1 MADRRVARRRVGGA
15 PLLFL
20 LFTLAACGS
29 DNGGKTEL
37 IVYST
42 HGPDML
48 RVIETEFEKA
58 HPEADLQ
65 WIDMGS
71 QEVLDRV
78 RSEKANP
85 QADVWYG
92 APNELFRT
100 AADQD
105 LLEPVHPTWAG
116 AVAEQSDPAGRFYGI
131 YLTPEVIAY
140 NRDAVDSVSAPRDW
154 DDVLDPRWKD
164 KVVIRDPL
172 ASGTMRTIFGMVILR
187 SLRETGDTTA
197 GWDWLRRLDGQTRDY
212 VLNPT
217 LLYQKLSRR
226 EGLITLWDLPDI
238 EVLRAKTGYPIDY
251 SIPTSGTPMVV
262 DGVAVVKGAS
272 HPELA
277 RQFVEFVGSPAM
289 VTLAAREFFRLPARS
304 DIPADSLPPAL
315 RRARAAIRPEPID
328 WDLLQKN
335 GPEWM
340 RYWDEHVRG
349 GR

>member
-1 MADRRVARRRVGGA
+1 VRGRRGA
-15 PLLFL
+15 ALACAALLSI
-20 LFTLAACGS
+20 AACGGDS
-29 DNGGKTEL
+29 GKTEL

-48 RVIETEFEKA
+48 RAVESEFEKL
-58 HPEADLQ
+58 HPTVDLQ

-92 APNELFRT
+92 APNEIFHT

-105 LLEPVHPTWAG
+105 LLEPSRPSWAA
-116 AVAEQSDPAGRFYGI
+116 AVADQSDAQGRYHGI

-140 NRDAVDSVSAPRDW
+140 NREAVDSASAPRDW

-164 KVVIRDPL
+164 QVVIRDPL
-172 ASGTMRTIFGMVILR
+172 ASGTMRTIFGMVIQR

-197 GWDWLRRLDGQTRDY
+197 GWDWLRRLDAQTRDY

-226 EGLITLWDLPDI
+226 EGVITLWDLPDI
-238 EVLRAKTGYPIDY
+238 EVLRSKTGYPIDY
-251 SIPTSGTPMVV
+251 SIPTSGTP
-262 DGVAVVKGAS
+262 S
-272 HPELA
+272 
-277 RQFVEFVGSPAM
+277 
-289 VTLAAREFFRLPARS
+289 RS
-304 DIPADSLPPAL
+304 
-315 RRARAAIRPEPID
+315 
-328 WDLLQKN
+328 
-335 GPEWM
+335 
-340 RYWDEHVRG
+340 
-349 GR
+349 

>member
-1 MADRRVARRRVGGA
+1 MRALLIAASLLPLVLSACAGGD
-15 PLLFL
+15 
-20 LFTLAACGS
+20 S
-29 DNGGKTEL
+29 GKTEL

-48 RVIETEFEKA
+48 RVIEAEFEKQY
-58 HPEADLQ
+58 PQVDLQ

-92 APNELFRT
+92 APNELFHT
-100 AADQD
+100 AAEQE
-105 LLEPVHPTWAG
+105 LLEPVHPSWAA
-116 AVAEQSDPAGRFYGI
+116 AVADQSDAQGRYYGI

-140 NRDAVDSVSAPRDW
+140 NSDAVDSASVPRDW

-164 KVVIRDPL
+164 QVVIRDPL
-172 ASGTMRTIFGMVILR
+172 ASGTMRTIFGMVIQR
-187 SLRETGDTTA
+187 SIRETGDTTA
-197 GWDWLRRLDGQTRDY
+197 GWAWLRRLDAQTRDY

-217 LLYQKLSRR
+217 LLYQKLSRQ

-238 EVLRAKTGYPIDY
+238 EVLRSKTGYPIAY
-251 SIPTSGTPMVV
+251 TIPTSGTPMVV
-262 DGVAVVKGAS
+262 DGVAVVKGAA

-277 RQFVEFVGSPAM
+277 RDFVEFVGGPAM

-304 DIPADSLPPAL
+304 DIPADSLPAAL
-315 RRARAAIRPEPID
+315 QRAREVIRPEPMD
-328 WDLLQKN
+328 WDLLQRQ

>member
-1 MADRRVARRRVGGA
+1 MRALLIAASLLPLVLSACAGGD
-15 PLLFL
+15 
-20 LFTLAACGS
+20 S
-29 DNGGKTEL
+29 GKTEL

-48 RVIETEFEKA
+48 RVIEAEFEKQY
-58 HPEADLQ
+58 PQADLQ

-92 APNELFRT
+92 APNELFHT
-100 AADQD
+100 AAEQE
-105 LLEPVHPTWAG
+105 LLEPVHPSWAA
-116 AVAEQSDPAGRFYGI
+116 AVADQSDAQGRYYGI

-140 NRDAVDSVSAPRDW
+140 NSDAVDSASVPRDW

-164 KVVIRDPL
+164 QVVIRDPL
-172 ASGTMRTIFGMVILR
+172 ASGTMRTIFGMVIQR
-187 SLRETGDTTA
+187 SIRETGDTTA
-197 GWDWLRRLDGQTRDY
+197 GWAWLRRLDAQTRDY

-217 LLYQKLSRR
+217 LLYQKLSRQ

-238 EVLRAKTGYPIDY
+238 EVLRSKTGYPIAY
-251 SIPTSGTPMVV
+251 TIPTSGTPMVV
-262 DGVAVVKGAS
+262 DGVAVVKGAA

-277 RQFVEFVGSPAM
+277 RDFVEFVGGPAM

-304 DIPADSLPPAL
+304 DIPADSLPAAL
-315 RRARAAIRPEPID
+315 QRAREVIRPEPMD
-328 WDLLQKN
+328 WDLLQRQ

>member
-1 MADRRVARRRVGGA
+1 VRGLRRISLATA
-15 PLLFL
+15 CTALLSL
-20 LFTLAACGS
+20 TACGGDS
-29 DNGGKTEL
+29 GKTEL

-48 RVIETEFEKA
+48 RVIESEFEKL
-58 HPEADLQ
+58 HPTVDLQ

-92 APNELFRT
+92 APNEIFHT

-105 LLEPVHPTWAG
+105 LLEPSQPSWAA
-116 AVAEQSDPAGRFYGI
+116 AVAEQSDAQGRYHGI

-140 NRDAVDSVSAPRDW
+140 NREAVDSASAPRDW

-164 KVVIRDPL
+164 QVVIRDPL
-172 ASGTMRTIFGMVILR
+172 ASGTMRTIFGMVIQR

-197 GWDWLRRLDGQTRDY
+197 GWEWLRRLDAQTRDY

-226 EGLITLWDLPDI
+226 EGVITLWDLPDI
-238 EVLRAKTGYPIDY
+238 EVLRSKTGYPIDY

-262 DGVAVVKGAS
+262 DGIAIVKGAQ
-272 HPELA
+272 HPASA
-277 RQFVEFVGSPAM
+277 RDFIEFVGSEPAIL
-289 VTLAAREFFRLPARS
+289 LAARQFFRLPARA
-304 DIPADSLPPAL
+304 DIPADSLPAAL
-315 RRARAAIRPEPID
+315 RRAREAIRPEPID
-328 WDLLQKN
+328 WDLLQRQ
-335 GPEWM
+335 GPDWM

>member
-1 MADRRVARRRVGGA
+1 LTFA
-15 PLLFL
+15 LL
-20 LFTLAACGS
+20 LALSACGGDS
-29 DNGGKTEL
+29 GKTEL

-48 RVIETEFEKA
+48 RVIESEFEKA
-58 HPEADLQ
+58 HPDVDLQ

-92 APNELFRT
+92 APNNLFQT
-100 AADQD
+100 AADQG
-105 LLEPVHPTWAG
+105 LLDTIRPSWA
-116 AVAEQSDPAGRFYGI
+116 ASVASQSDEQGRYYGI

-140 NRDAVDSVSAPRDW
+140 NRDAVDSASAPHDW
-154 DDVLDPRWKD
+154 DDVLAPQWKG
-164 KVVIRDPL
+164 KVLIRDPL
-172 ASGTMRTIFGMVILR
+172 ASGTMRTIFGMFLLR
-187 SLRETGDTTA
+187 SIRETGDTTA
-197 GWDWLRRLDGQTRDY
+197 GWQWLRRLDGQTRDY

-226 EGLITLWDLPDI
+226 EGVVTLWDLPDI
-238 EVLRAKTGYPIDY
+238 EVLRSKTGYPIDY
-251 SIPTSGTPMVV
+251 TIPTSGTPVVV

-272 HPELA
+272 HPDLA
-277 RQFVEFVGSPAM
+277 REFVEFVGSPTL
-289 VTLAAREFFRLPARS
+289 VTLAARQFFRLPART
-304 DIPADSLPPAL
+304 DIPADSLPPTL
-315 RRARAAIRPEPID
+315 RRAQREIRPEPID
-328 WDLLQKN
+328 WDLLQRQ

>member
-1 MADRRVARRRVGGA
+1 MRALLIAAALLPLVLSACAGGD
-15 PLLFL
+15 
-20 LFTLAACGS
+20 S
-29 DNGGKTEL
+29 GKTEL

-48 RVIETEFEKA
+48 RVIEAEFEKQY
-58 HPEADLQ
+58 PQADLQ

-92 APNELFRT
+92 APNELFHT
-100 AADQD
+100 AAEQE
-105 LLEPVHPTWAG
+105 LLEPVHPSWAA
-116 AVAEQSDPAGRFYGI
+116 AVADQSDAQGRYYGI

-140 NRDAVDSVSAPRDW
+140 NSDAVDSASVPRDW

-164 KVVIRDPL
+164 QVVIRDPL
-172 ASGTMRTIFGMVILR
+172 ASGTMRTIFGMVIQR
-187 SLRETGDTTA
+187 SIRETGDTTA
-197 GWDWLRRLDGQTRDY
+197 GWAWLRRLDAQTRDY

-217 LLYQKLSRR
+217 LLYQKLSRQ

-238 EVLRAKTGYPIDY
+238 EVLRSKTGYPIAY
-251 SIPTSGTPMVV
+251 TIPTSGTPMVV
-262 DGVAVVKGAS
+262 DGVAVVKGAA

-277 RQFVEFVGSPAM
+277 RDFVEFVGGPAM

-304 DIPADSLPPAL
+304 DIPADSLPAAL
-315 RRARAAIRPEPID
+315 QRAREVIRPEPMD
-328 WDLLQKN
+328 WDLLQRQ